1 WRHAGV
7 TAGHKQ
13 AVDPLGQAAETGL
26 NIVTADR
33 AGLNISQPKL
43 LGQSGRFVQ
52 ANRPLAGHVGK
63 STLGE
68 TTALAVAAIAILV
81 VAKVTEEDECNMKE
95 LVVQKTGDLAPVD
108 FWRSLVPARGP
119 IGPGRLL
126 QGKLTLTDLG
136 RAAGVAACGGCNE
149 GGGGGGGICCC
160 CCCLAVSASS
170 FSAFSQIRIAL
181 QRFGHLVADDVNQ
194 SFEYGF
200 DGLEIR
206 TELICQ
212 LLRRFGVDSALTW
225 LAVALVA
232 YQYNNGALPGLTAH
246 QRHPLVLD
254 PLIVS
259 KDGLDFEIDANSG
272 HEGGLGSRPK
282 QRSIMARC
290 SKLSCVMNRHSPVYS
305 SNTMQ
310 AMDQTSHGCDQPNV
324 AMVVKVLSQLYAV
337 KSAVRIAALQRLQ
350 HLHLQHGG
358 VPVLRHV
365 ANHLES
371 SGRAPTEDLRGW
383 CAEPYLNS
391 HSFIAR
397 APVGGLQH
405 PTEGALAKQAYQGV
419 LAGAHAGAWLHYQMA
434 VAVLLYKGPGPGPGS
449 ATAASR
455 RVVTRLML
463 LQWRLIITASTSKI
477 LKIGTGI
484 WMLSILLY
492 VDAATAYAADAA
504 GCSSGAG
511 FAADVGTAR
520 SCALAGFDLAKSPM
534 TALPNSLTESTGR
547 LSGYAEVASFERSQQ
562 KTMRSALTSAM
573 HQLGRALASQGVRH
587 AAISLQELQQHA
599 LALCSALAARMPSIR
614 SVSGDNRVRARGSKC
629 ARTGGLQIRL
639 LERSFAFGHPIKLG
653 GSLEK
658 RPQRHPGQRLAA
670 LNCEDDELHS
680 AQTGYEVIQHPLEGR
695 NWAERHPAERSR
707 CSAHLEFDLG
717 EHATAGCT
725 DIFRDLVQLRYRM
738 SVDDERLREQ
748 PVWQD
753 DPRKTPFEQATN
765 REAEEA
771 LAAVYLQR
779 QQAAVNDAIRAVSA
793 AGPDARGRVAWSA
806 INALTG
812 RKRRIPLNLS
822 GDSADERRNA
832 LREFFTAIV
841 NAPPPPLPD
850 SLTLPPEMP
859 LPAEESFS
867 LAPVSTANVV
877 RLAQQLPGGKA
888 LGPDEVPIE
897 ALRIHCVASGAARV
911 MNRVL
916 FGEEAPNEWTTAHI
930 VAVPKKPGTTR
941 LEEHR
946 GICLQSCAAK
956 LFNRMLLSR
965 LQPVLDPYLRHEQNG
980 FRPHRGTGDTLAPF
994 LFVLVLDWELRTAL
1008 PTNDDGFL
1016 LRRRVGRRQPERRLS
1031 VLGYADDLALLSL
1044 TVEGAQRQLDKLFA
1058 VAASVGLVVN
1068 TQKTVVLCVPDD
1080 IEAAILCRGADEQAT
1095 ELPRCRQFVYL
1106 GGLVPGVRMD
1116 LRRRRGLAWAA
1127 FRSSEALP
1135 DRQRAALFQAVFET
1149 VLLYNDE
1156 TWTLTE
1162 SLEQQ
1167 AHAGLLRAAF
1177 KIGYKRVTNAALY
1190 RLAGLVR
1197 PSDLLRRRRLQL
1209 AGHIIHA
1216 ESYCPEPV
1224 QEVLL
1229 LTLQAP
1235 YRRGRGRRALGVS
1248 PKLMW
1253 LHLESS
1259 LGRGTPEQLRYRWA
1273 TPPPCAG
1280 LRDEDL
1286 LISWA
1291 VVEGEAPRVDFPQ
1304 MSSRARERAR
1314 SSASKE
1320 LHHLPAAARPE
1331 RMIRSWLLQYS
1342 IQAAPP
1348 SWVPPVADPS
1358 ESSVG
1363 LETDV
1368 GFALTDLAPRVAGLS
1383 SFGLFNG
1390 DEGSPFSLD
1399 TNGVT
1404 ICFLIDGLTG
1414 SLLRQTGCPSG
1425 SVQYFD
1431 RCLEL
1436 RLNPATWQ
1444 IASQQCR
1451 LYQPTSRQDLSVL
1464 DQFQWAGYNLWTGV
1478 HFNASLGRVAYLHDG
1493 AEVPAH
1499 LFHLAY
1505 RPTSSGCVSL
1515 QVAVGR
1521 LAVANCTA
1529 SLPYLCEQPAI
1540 ADGACQPGFLPTWT
1554 KLRLPNGLDTIGSSP
1569 FADFASPT
1577 EQFGAMQRN
1586 YSKAFGFVF
1595 CGSRCRS
1602 CCSGR
1607 VNKPEFLLASPSSS
1621 CSAYAQSVYYYSSA
1635 SSALRRQLDS
1645 DGQWY
1650 SWEYVCLAQNERKQL
1665 LYNSP
1670 GQLWSVNFTASSFIN
1685 YAGPEYA
1692 LLDSTSTLPEHR
1704 ICRLYREYYGD
1715 LNVNI
1720 AGRVCQ
1726 TKPVYPAATDACR
1739 PDSGEVVCYDAAMN
1753 VKTLCEIPDCIDGL
1767 LSSPASEFAG
1777 TGLQSKF
1784 ATFHMNAN
1792 FTLPAVSNDSNGF
1805 SYLYTNRYVGDVTAD
1820 STFYLL
1826 VDLKTLAR
1834 VNQIVLHFVNASE
1847 LRCLRARLAV
1857 SWEVGLGESAFAYN
1871 TAIDCGAQEYADP
1884 TDSYAV
1890 FSCPSVESLGRY
1902 VIIDKRAECGFL
1914 FATAIKVYGDFY
1926 YDINYNPASSYA
1938 NRLPVWMESSAVATG
1953 NATLR
1958 VLMRRSGSFQLH
1970 LANRTGYDGAAVA
1983 ARFVFE
1989 FSSGWPLSNLHLS
2002 GAWAERAGSR
2012 LGNLTRHWQAAPS
2025 GSGSGNVSAIEFVTL
2040 ALTFSKETTW
2050 RFNILVEG
2058 RLLANVS
2065 DDGDLLGSASMPN
2078 VNAVTFSAVGNES
2091 AAVFNF
2097 EPQRTCKLLLSKTSA
2112 KTCFQ
2117 VTFSIHV
2124 RVWYCA
2130 YSRGTDSLDKDYGAV
2145 SLQRAVTHDLAS
2157 WRSLDRG
2164 VDLTDW
2170 PVQVSPSSR
2179 WSSFQSLKPP
2189 VLLLAM
2195 RHFVYAYDGFFQL
2208 RLMLYGRELDEP
2220 VPSWSL
2226 PWLVSRHQSVQY
2238 SSLYSFSYPSY
2249 RLTDGDTNSLS
2260 SSVNFF
2266 RTEVTASVKWAYID
2280 LVRLRNLSH
2289 VNVFSVFYV
2298 QTRIANTEYYAQASD
2313 MVSSPTFSSSDLC
2326 HTQVE
2331 SFGPDGKYLDY
2342 FTFNCT

>member
-1 WRHAGV
+1 DIKKLIQQEKTSRTELQRMAQEKAELLQLLHQASGS
-7 TAGHKQ
+7 Q
-13 AVDPLGQAAETGL
+13 AVQKLPEKLAEPVASRHEQQPLPPSVSSVPFAVRRTAAADADEFTPRPTRTPSQAGDMPACSANPDASSRLTVRWPDMSAFWPTSSRPGSGQ
-26 NIVTADR
+26 
-33 AGLNISQPKL
+33 
-43 LGQSGRFVQ
+43 
-52 ANRPLAGHVGK
+52 VGK

-149 GGGGGGGICCC
+149 GGGGGGICCCC

-232 YQYNNGALPGLTAH
+232 YQYNNGTLPGLTAH

-534 TALPNSLTESTGR
+534 TALPNSLTENCSSTLWHCAPPWLLGCR
-547 LSGYAEVASFERSQQ
+547 PSECRVSLVIIV
-562 KTMRSALTSAM
+562 SAL
-573 HQLGRALASQGVRH
+573 
-587 AAISLQELQQHA
+587 
-599 LALCSALAARMPSIR
+599 
-614 SVSGDNRVRARGSKC
+614 GSKC

-707 CSAHLEFDLG
+707 CSAENIRG
-717 EHATAGCT
+717 HACMSATSDPARVRAPRGRHSLAYRTRQALDSPVPEPLIAPSAVRTDGSRKYNTTGSAGAAGMA
-725 DIFRDLVQLRYRM
+725 RRPR
-738 SVDDERLREQ
+738 ERLRLSRR
-748 PVWQD
+748 P
-753 DPRKTPFEQATN
+753 T

-1095 ELPRCRQFVYL
+1095 ELPRRRPRGFAASPRACLGCLSPRPYL
-1106 GGLVPGVRMD
+1106 TASG
-1116 LRRRRGLAWAA
+1116 RRC
-1127 FRSSEALP
+1127 S
-1135 DRQRAALFQAVFET
+1135 
-1149 VLLYNDE
+1149 
-1156 TWTLTE
+1156 
-1162 SLEQQ
+1162 
-1167 AHAGLLRAAF
+1167 
-1177 KIGYKRVTNAALY
+1177 NAALY
-1190 RLAGLVR
+1190 RRAGLVR

-1209 AGHIIHA
+1209 AGHIIRA

-1235 YRRGRGRRALGVS
+1235 YRRGQARTRRFVDGLLTDAGAPDSAGGVAFIRDLALKRALETPEGNRGRKV
-1248 PKLMW
+1248 
-1253 LHLESS
+1253 
-1259 LGRGTPEQLRYRWA
+1259 PELKEVRN
-1273 TPPPCAG
+1273 AG
-1280 LRDEDL
+1280 
-1286 LISWA
+1286 
-1291 VVEGEAPRVDFPQ
+1291 
-1304 MSSRARERAR
+1304 
-1314 SSASKE
+1314 
-1320 LHHLPAAARPE
+1320 
-1331 RMIRSWLLQYS
+1331 
-1342 IQAAPP
+1342 
-1348 SWVPPVADPS
+1348 
-1358 ESSVG
+1358 
-1363 LETDV
+1363 
-1368 GFALTDLAPRVAGLS
+1368 
-1383 SFGLFNG
+1383 
-1390 DEGSPFSLD
+1390 
-1399 TNGVT
+1399 
-1404 ICFLIDGLTG
+1404 
-1414 SLLRQTGCPSG
+1414 GCPSG

-1451 LYQPTSRQDLSVL
+1451 LYQPRSRQDLSVL

-1505 RPTSSGCVSL
+1505 RPTSSDCVSL

-1540 ADGACQPGFLPTWT
+1540 ANEPLSQLLQRSRQQTRISAGVTGDLVAILVAGDRSPVVQRAALMCQRP
-1554 KLRLPNGLDTIGSSP
+1554 RLD
-1569 FADFASPT
+1569 
-1577 EQFGAMQRN
+1577 
-1586 YSKAFGFVF
+1586 SK
-1595 CGSRCRS
+1595 
-1602 CCSGR
+1602 CSHI
-1607 VNKPEFLLASPSSS
+1607 NFELNWNLSLALLSSS
-1621 CSAYAQSVYYYSSA
+1621 CSAYAQTVYYYSSA

-1670 GQLWSVNFTASSFIN
+1670 GQRWSVNFTASSFIN

-1739 PDSGEVVCYDAAMN
+1739 PDSGAVVCYDDATN

-1784 ATFHMNAN
+1784 ATFHMNSN

-1820 STFYLL
+1820 SSFYLL

-1834 VNQIVLHFVNASE
+1834 VNQIVLLHFVNASE

-1938 NRLPVWMESSAVATG
+1938 NRLPVWMESSAIATG

-1970 LANRTGYDGAAVA
+1970 LANRTGYDGASVA

-2097 EPQRTCKLLLSKTSA
+2097 EPLRTRMSLK
-2112 KTCFQ
+2112 

-2220 VPSWSL
+2220 VSSWSL

-2238 SSLYSFSYPSY
+2238 SSLYSSSYPSH

-2342 FTFNCT
+2342 FTFNCTKTARYLTIRKSSTVAEDLALSEVEVYATIFGEYNWFLSH